1 MKKDIVINEC
11 VLNILNNGKVH
22 VLELFSPLCFQI
34 FEKTTVLMNAIIRT
48 LFFLSAIAPAILL
61 SAAAQLYKQG
71 GSTETYG
78 WTAAGAMACVFPF
91 LVIRA
96 AAAQSEVLAFSAK
109 KIDSQDWLLV
119 VFVVS
124 YFIPLITKLEDLQM
138 LALIS
143 VVAAVLL
150 ATLEAIPCHPMLHVL
165 RYKFYKVEGA
175 NGMVYTLISRRRLL
189 SAADI
194 KSVRQLS
201 PQLLLEG

>member
-1 MKKDIVINEC
+1 MQRYE
-11 VLNILNNGKVH
+11 LSGYGFLSNIREV
-22 VLELFSPLCFQI
+22 
-34 FEKTTVLMNAIIRT
+34 TALMNSIIRT
-48 LFFLSAIAPAILL
+48 LFFLSAIAPAVVL
-61 SAAAQLYKQG
+61 SAAAQFYKQG
-71 GSTETYG
+71 GSTEIYG
-78 WTAAGAMACVFPF
+78 WIAAGALACIFPF

-96 AAAQSEVLAFSAK
+96 AAVQTEVLAFSAK

-124 YFIPLITKLEDLQM
+124 YFIPLIAKLEDLQT
-138 LALIS
+138 LAWIS

-165 RYKFYKVEGA
+165 RYRFYKVEGD

-189 SAADI
+189 TAADI

>member
-1 MKKDIVINEC
+1 
-11 VLNILNNGKVH
+11 
-22 VLELFSPLCFQI
+22 
-34 FEKTTVLMNAIIRT
+34 MNAIIRT
-48 LFFLSAIAPAILL
+48 LFFLSAIAPAVVV
-61 SAAAQLYKQG
+61 SAAVHLYKKG
-71 GSTETYG
+71 GSNDTYG
-78 WTAAGAMACVFPF
+78 WVAAGALACVFPF

-96 AAAQSEVLAFSAK
+96 AVTQTASLDFSAK

-143 VVAAVLL
+143 IIAAVLL
-150 ATLEAIPCHPMLHVL
+150 ATLEAIPCHPILHVF
-165 RYKFYKVEGA
+165 RYRFYKVEGV
-175 NGMVYTLISRRRLL
+175 NGMVYTLISRRSLL

-201 PQLLLEG
+201 PLLLLEA

>member
-1 MKKDIVINEC
+1 M
-11 VLNILNNGKVH
+11 
-22 VLELFSPLCFQI
+22 S
-34 FEKTTVLMNAIIRT
+34 TIIRT
-48 LFFLSAIAPAILL
+48 LFFLSALAPAVVL
-61 SAAAQLYKQG
+61 SAAAQLYKES
-71 GSTETYG
+71 GSTEVYG
-78 WTAAGAMACVFPF
+78 WITAGALACVFPF

-96 AAAQSEVLAFSAK
+96 AATQNAVIAFSAK

-124 YFIPLITKLEDLQM
+124 YFIPVITKLEDLQM
-138 LALIS
+138 LAMIS
-143 VVAAVLL
+143 VVAAMLL

-165 RYKFYKVEGA
+165 RYRFYKVEGA

>member
-1 MKKDIVINEC
+1 MLRV
-11 VLNILNNGKVH
+11 V
-22 VLELFSPLCFQI
+22 SCFASNLLPI
-34 FEKTTVLMNAIIRT
+34 IREVTAYMNTIIRT
-48 LFFLSAIAPAILL
+48 LFFLSAIAPAVVL
-61 SAAAQLYKQG
+61 SAAKQLYKQG

-78 WTAAGAMACVFPF
+78 WIAAGALACVFPF

-96 AAAQSEVLAFSAK
+96 VAAQTEVLAFSAK

-124 YFIPLITKLEDLQM
+124 YFLPLITNLEDLQT

-143 VVAAVLL
+143 VIAAVLL
-150 ATLEAIPCHPMLHVL
+150 ATLEAIPCHPMLHIL
-165 RYKFYKVEGA
+165 RYRFYKVEGA

-201 PQLLLEG
+201 PQLLLEE

>member
-1 MKKDIVINEC
+1 
-11 VLNILNNGKVH
+11 
-22 VLELFSPLCFQI
+22 
-34 FEKTTVLMNAIIRT
+34 MNPIIRT
-48 LFFLSAIAPAILL
+48 LFFLSAIAPAVVL
-61 SAAAQLYKQG
+61 SAAAQIYKQG
-71 GSTETYG
+71 GTTGAYG
-78 WTAAGAMACVFPF
+78 WFAAGALACVFPF

-96 AAAQSEVLAFSAK
+96 AAAQTAVLAFRAK

-143 VVAAVLL
+143 AVAAVLL
-150 ATLEAIPCHPMLHVL
+150 ATLEAIPCHPMLHVF
-165 RYKFYKVEGA
+165 RYRFYKVEGD

>member
-1 MKKDIVINEC
+1 MLLLARSRMFLPRYERS
-11 VLNILNNGKVH
+11 GYGS
-22 VLELFSPLCFQI
+22 FSGIREGTAFVN
-34 FEKTTVLMNAIIRT
+34 TIIRT
-48 LFFLSAIAPAILL
+48 LLFLSAFAPAVVV
-61 SAAAQLYKQG
+61 SAVAQFNKQG
-71 GSTETYG
+71 GSTEIYG
-78 WTAAGAMACVFPF
+78 WIAAGALACIFPF

-96 AAAQSEVLAFSAK
+96 AAVQTEVLAFKAK

-124 YFIPLITKLEDLQM
+124 YFIPLITKLDDLQM
-138 LALIS
+138 LAWVS

-150 ATLEAIPCHPMLHVL
+150 ATLEAIPCHPLLHVL
-165 RYKFYKVEGA
+165 RYRFYKVEGD